1 LSNLPDKKTFE
12 DILNKCTKER
22 FRDSLGYEDEQL
34 MTDYLFADFQRDDEY
49 NELDELVAEAPYVY
63 EATPDIKTIRERAM

>member
-1 LSNLPDKKTFE
+1 MQDKKNFE
-12 DILNKCTKER
+12 DILNKITKER

-49 NELDELVAEAPYVY
+49 NELGEL
-63 EATPDIKTIRERAM
+63 I